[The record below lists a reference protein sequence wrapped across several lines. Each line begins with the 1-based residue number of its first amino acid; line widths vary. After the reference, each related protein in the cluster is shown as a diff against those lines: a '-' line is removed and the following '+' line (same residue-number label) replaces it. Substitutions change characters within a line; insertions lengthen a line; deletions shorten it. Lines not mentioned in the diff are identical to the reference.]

1 MSQVTQSSQIRYI
14 SNGPLDA
21 KAYVSSKGELSGFT
35 SAEKYVG
42 MTVIVGNEKTTK
54 IPEEY
59 WLVGGIGKNKWV
71 KKAPNFQLKID
82 EESGELSLVLEEGA
96 SDGSGSSVNIKEFI
110 AEQTGD
116 VFVKSGSLFM
126 KNVGGDRP
134 EAFIRL
140 EYNDETLDPVLI
152 NVTGLITGGIEF
164 DDYYTKEQSD
174 ERYFWKIADENNNSL
189 EYRDDGLGMYIYG
202 NDVEV

>member
-1 MSQVTQSSQIRYI
+1 MSQVSQSSQLRYI

-21 KAYVSSKGELSGFT
+21 KAYVSSKEELSGFT

-59 WLVGGIGKNKWV
+59 WLVGGIGKNKWL

-96 SDGSGSSVNIKEFI
+96 ATGSASSVNIKEFI
-110 AEQTGD
+110 ADLSGD
-116 VFVKSGSLFM
+116 VFVK
-126 KNVGGDRP
+126 GGTLITKQVDGKP

-140 EYNDETLDPVLI
+140 YYSDDAMTPVDI
-152 NVTGLITGGIEF
+152 NVTGLISGGIDL
-164 DDYYTKEQSD
+164 DDYYTKEESD
-174 ERYFWKIADENNNSL
+174 EKFFWKIEDSNNNSL
-189 EYRDDGLGMYIYG
+189 EYRNNGLGIHIYG
-202 NDVEV
+202 NDVEL

>member
-1 MSQVTQSSQIRYI
+1 MSQVTQGSQIRYI

-21 KAYVSSKGELSGFT
+21 KAYVSSKSELSGFT

-71 KKAPNFQLKID
+71 KKAPNFQLKVD
-82 EESGELSLVLEEGA
+82 EIGNLSLVLEDGA
-96 SDGSGSSVNIKEFI
+96 SDGSDSSVDIKQFI

-116 VFVKSGSLFM
+116 IFVRSGSLLV
-126 KNVGGDRP
+126 KNVSGSS

-140 EYNDETLDPVLI
+140 DYNDETIEPVYI
-152 NVTGLITGGIEF
+152 NVSGLLNGGINL
-164 DDYYTKEQSD
+164 DDYYTKEETDDKFFSLIVDPQ
-174 ERYFWKIADENNNSL
+174 NNAL
-189 EYRDDGLGMYIYG
+189 EYDDDGLGMYIYG
-202 NDVEV
+202 DDVEI

>member
-21 KAYVSSKGELSGFT
+21 KAYVSSKSELSGFT

-42 MTVIVGNEKTTK
+42 MTVVVGNEKTTK

-71 KKAPNFQLKID
+71 KKAPNFQLKVD
-82 EESGELSLVLEEGA
+82 DDGNLSLVLESGA
-96 SDGSGSSVNIKEFI
+96 SDGSASSVDIKQFI

-116 VFVKSGSLFM
+116 IFVKSGSLFV
-126 KNVGGDRP
+126 KTVDDTP
-134 EAFIRL
+134 EAFIKL
-140 EYNDETLDPVLI
+140 NYNDESLEPVTI
-152 NVTGLITGGIEF
+152 NVSGLLNGGIDL
-164 DDYYTKEQSD
+164 DDYYTKEETD
-174 ERYFWKIADENNNSL
+174 EKFFSMIDDQANNAM
-189 EYRDDGLGMYIYG
+189 EYSEDGLGIYIYG
-202 NDVEV
+202 NDVEI

>member
-21 KAYVSSKGELSGFT
+21 KAYVSSKSELSGFT

-42 MTVIVGNEKTTK
+42 MTVVVGNEKTTK

-71 KKAPNFQLKID
+71 KKAPNFQLKVD
-82 EESGELSLVLEEGA
+82 DDGNLSLVLESGA
-96 SDGSGSSVNIKEFI
+96 SDGSASSVDIKQFI

-116 VFVKSGSLFM
+116 IFVKSGSLFV
-126 KNVGGDRP
+126 KTVDGTP
-134 EAFIRL
+134 EAFIKL
-140 EYNDETLDPVLI
+140 NYNDESLEPVTI
-152 NVTGLITGGIEF
+152 NVSGLLNGGIDL
-164 DDYYTKEQSD
+164 DDYYTKEETD
-174 ERYFWKIADENNNSL
+174 EKFFSMIDDQANNAM
-189 EYRDDGLGMYIYG
+189 EYSEDGLGIYIYG
-202 NDVEV
+202 NDVEI